1 MGIVTSEKRLLKK
14 AICRAT
20 HSAPISRSPIGNL
33 PSQRGKALRRRFL
46 VTTGSRLLQ
55 FSPAWQNCQEPIASR
70 KGAAHHESWCASW
83 VRGVGLGGRWGLGF
97 LRQTARGDVSSS
109 GWVLRPSGRIF
120 HQFRDKAS
128 ISELRGFWGRPRS
141 GIGHQK
147 THRAMVQRLLKIPA
161 KSVGF
166 HAS

>member
-1 MGIVTSEKRLLKK
+1 MNPGVHL
-14 AICRAT
+14 
-20 HSAPISRSPIGNL
+20 
-33 PSQRGKALRRRFL
+33 
-46 VTTGSRLLQ
+46 GS
-55 FSPAWQNCQEPIASR
+55 N
-70 KGAAHHESWCASW
+70 
-83 VRGVGLGGRWGLGF
+83 GVGLGGRWGLGF

-109 GWVLRPSGRIF
+109 GWGLRPSGRIF

-128 ISELRGFWGRPRS
+128 IYELRGWDGRPRS